1 MALKAREQS
10 IDLVVRLPDEL
21 PEIVAD
27 SRAFRQIM
35 INLLSNAVK
44 FTPADGKVEVRA
56 DKKGEEFVLTVS
68 DTGMGISEN
77 QLRFVFDRFWQADS
91 SSKRKHQGAGIGLA
105 LVKGLVEKH
114 GGNWIVLVEGKL
126 IGISKPKDVGKLIQ
140 QAKAKHPH
148 SLPFASPIPTREE
161 LECLL

>member
-1 MALKAREQS
+1 MSKNRLK
-10 IDLVVRLPDEL
+10 
-21 PEIVAD
+21 
-27 SRAFRQIM
+27 
-35 INLLSNAVK
+35 
-44 FTPADGKVEVRA
+44 
-56 DKKGEEFVLTVS
+56 VS
-68 DTGMGISEN
+68 SDPN
-77 QLRFVFDRFWQADS
+77 DRYFHRHFA
-91 SSKRKHQGAGIGLA
+91 
-105 LVKGLVEKH
+105 GLVEKH